1 MCDRYVW
8 THLGADA
15 LRCVLTAA
23 IGGAWRTGVGADH
36 HPVGIHFPIRLS
48 QIRIIVGVSCR
59 LQSMYQPVESR
70 REREE
75 PFMRTAPFFRLPLVP
90 DFHTFGWKKVQ
101 GDFLCLL
108 VGKGI
113 CPIDLCNHETRRPG
127 DERYGGT
134 GTKAVDRLRDMMRT
148 EGIHTSFYWRTI
160 TFTLCEVTFLIIRV
174 KDKWRGTDLCVVRLC
189 LMNERQGL
197 RVEIL
202 DRILSEWDYEKYGL
216 RDEYIF

>member
-1 MCDRYVW
+1 M
-8 THLGADA
+8 
-15 LRCVLTAA
+15 
-23 IGGAWRTGVGADH
+23 GADH

-90 DFHTFGWKKVQ
+90 DFHTFGWKKAQ
-101 GDFLCLL
+101 GDFLCLP

-134 GTKAVDRLRDMMRT
+134 GAKAVGRLRDMMRMD
-148 EGIHTSFYWRTI
+148 GGYPYFVLLKNNNFYFMRSQI
-160 TFTLCEVTFLIIRV
+160 PDYLCKEQMTRDRFM
-174 KDKWRGTDLCVVRLC
+174 CC
-189 LMNERQGL
+189 
-197 RVEIL
+197 EIV
-202 DRILSEWDYEKYGL
+202 SYE
-216 RDEYIF
+216 